1 MKNLSVLALIKNLCH
16 VLEEG
21 VSSMINGV
29 NGQIGQYVVMI
40 AKSLGLDNA
49 QIEALTVKVPELKLI
64 VVRMDIVK

>member
-40 AKSLGLDNA
+40 VKGLGLDNA
-49 QIEALTVKVPELKLI
+49 QMEAPTVKVQE
-64 VVRMDIVK
+64 